1 MKLRSAETA
10 CVRIQ
15 HAVVPQHTHRQV
27 EVHQSPVG
35 WPCPSGVDAQHVVA
49 LAPCAMQLSVPNVVV
64 TVVLEDGLVFDSKSG
79 LGMGKRIFSL
89 LAGIILTAGV
99 QQETDEPERHL
110 RHVAQVDAGD
120 KAAVIVC
127 CFFPVMVVPRP
138 WTST

>member
-1 MKLRSAETA
+1 M
-10 CVRIQ
+10 RIQ
-15 HAVVPQHTHRQV
+15 HVPQHTHRQV

-49 LAPCAMQLSVPNVVV
+49 LAPCAMQLSVPNVVVTVPNVVV

-127 CFFPVMVVPRP
+127 CFFPAMVVPRP